1 MELKSTLSHAVTR
14 YDRKQSHK
22 PHYNIYAL
30 PQYLTRVAD
39 IVEDVESGADV
50 QAAIIAG
57 FTQGPL
63 RNACLR
69 ALGYNISNA
78 ETSGSYLGMPVYRPV
93 SKRA

>member
-1 MELKSTLSHAVTR
+1 MELKNTLSQAVTR
-14 YDRKQSHK
+14 YDRKQSRK
-22 PHYNIYAL
+22 THYNIYAL
-30 PQYLTRVAD
+30 PHYLARVAD
-39 IVEDVESGADV
+39 IVDDVENGADV

-78 ETSGSYLGMPVYRPV
+78 ETGGSYLGMQV
-93 SKRA
+93 

>member
-1 MELKSTLSHAVTR
+1 MELKSTLTHAVTR

-39 IVEDVESGADV
+39 IVEDVESGTDI
-50 QAAIIAG
+50 QSAIVAG
-57 FTQGPL
+57 FTPGQL
-63 RNACLR
+63 RNACLK
-69 ALGYNISNA
+69 AVGCNVSNA
-78 ETSGSYLGMPVYRPV
+78 QSSGSYRGMPVYRPV